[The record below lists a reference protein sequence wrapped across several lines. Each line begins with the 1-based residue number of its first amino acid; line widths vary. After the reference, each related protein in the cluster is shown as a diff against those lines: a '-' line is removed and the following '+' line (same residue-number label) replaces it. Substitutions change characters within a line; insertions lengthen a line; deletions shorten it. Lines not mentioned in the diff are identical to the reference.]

1 MMVHQTTE
9 VSIDGMRAAGQFSR
23 KKEFHFLLEYQSS
36 RPAKK
41 DVKGDFDHA
50 CETSH

>member
-1 MMVHQTTE
+1 MMVLQTTE
-9 VSIDGMRAAGQFSR
+9 ESIDGMRAAGQFSGR
-23 KKEFHFLLEYQSS
+23 RSFTFLLKYQSS